1 MKKIYALGLSLAVAG
16 LLIGCGSN
24 DDEID
29 DVLDETTSRT
39 NLSGAPILITD
50 TQSAENAVA
59 SISQT
64 STENYASSVPS
75 APARLARAAT
85 SGTCDN
91 GGTYSIDGTSATF
104 SNCISNGT
112 TMNGSYNY
120 SYSTTD
126 GLETLTYSTT
136 NFSTVTADTQ
146 MIFDF
151 SLKVKSKTNDD
162 YYVYVKID
170 GTVEF
175 KDSSAKFSSGF
186 DNFIY
191 SVEDK
196 DHASIN
202 GKYSI
207 NSSVNTCQNGVYDI
221 QTITTLDPTDSNPQ
235 TYDAGKIKV
244 NGVEIEFLPGGNAT
258 VTYADGSTETIN
270 QAATGTCQ

>member
-29 DVLDETTSRT
+29 DVLDETTSTT
-39 NLSGAPILITD
+39 NLSGAPVLITD

-59 SISQT
+59 SISKT
-64 STENYASSVPS
+64 STTDYSLSAPT
-75 APARLARAAT
+75 APARLAEAAT

-91 GGTYSIDGTSATF
+91 GGTYSTDGTSATF
-104 SNCISNGT
+104 SNCTLNGA

-146 MIFDF
+146 VIYDF
-151 SLKVKSKTNDD
+151 SLEVKSKTNDD
-162 YYVYVKID
+162 YYVYIKMD
-170 GTVEF
+170 GTAEVE
-175 KDSSAKFSSGF
+175 SSYEELSFGY

-207 NSSVNTCQNGVYDI
+207 NFSTDTCQNGVYDI
-221 QTITTLDPTDSNPQ
+221 QTITTLDPTDSNPR

-270 QAATGTCQ
+270 QTATVTCQ